1 MTELLQTQIDY
12 YRARAPE
19 YDDWFYRRGRYDLG
33 EAHSRQ
39 WQREVQIVRDQ
50 LHSASNF
57 EHILEMAP
65 GTGIWTAELMQIG
78 ARVTA
83 LDASPEMIN
92 INRAKLLSDK
102 VDYQLTDLFQYQPSR
117 RYNMVFF
124 GFWLSHVPADKLSGF
139 LNTVHAALKPGGRL
153 FFIDSRALDLSK
165 NHTGTADLGA
175 ERQRRE
181 LNDGR
186 QFDIVKVYYDPAEL
200 SETLSAH
207 GFDIAVKTT
216 GDFFIYADGR
226 KAR

>member
-1 MTELLQTQIDY
+1 
-12 YRARAPE
+12 
-19 YDDWFYRRGRYDLG
+19 
-33 EAHSRQ
+33 
-39 WQREVQIVRDQ
+39 
-50 LHSASNF
+50 
-57 EHILEMAP
+57 MAP

-102 VDYQLTDLFQYQPSR
+102 VDYQLTDLFQYQPAR
-117 RYNMVFF
+117 RYDMVFF
-124 GFWLSHVPADKLSGF
+124 GFWLSHVPAGKLSGF

-153 FFIDSRALDLSK
+153 FFIDSRAVDLSG
-165 NHTGTADLGA
+165 NHTRTADLGA
-175 ERQRRE
+175 ERQRRV

-207 GFDIAVKTT
+207 GFDIEVKTT